1 MKVLFLGVRGWYPK
15 LGHTPCVLVQTPLA
29 DLVFD
34 LGSGSAMLRD
44 CLRPGKETHIFLSHY
59 HLDHTVGL
67 TFLLGT
73 FRSGKKLKIW
83 GQRGVEHAVRR
94 LLEAPYFPVPIE
106 KWPFAV
112 EFGELGERQQIADV
126 TVQALPL
133 EHSNPCIGFRVE
145 NEGKALVYATDTHK
159 CANAVKLAKNAD
171 LLVHDATYYSG
182 NLVGKS
188 HSTAKE
194 AAEVA
199 VESGAK
205 KLALFQIDAECDDT
219 CTGLLLKEAKD
230 VFKNSFIPKEGSAL
244 IL

>member
-1 MKVLFLGVRGWYPK
+1 
-15 LGHTPCVLVQTPLA
+15 
-29 DLVFD
+29 LVFD
-34 LGSGSAMLRD
+34 LGSGSALLRD
-44 CLRPGKETHIFLSHY
+44 YLRLDKETHIFLSHY

-67 TFLLGT
+67 SFLLGT

-83 GQRGVEHAVRR
+83 GQKGVEKVVRD
-94 LLEAPYFPVPIE
+94 LMSPPYFPVPIE

-112 EFGELGERQQIADV
+112 EFGEIGAEQQVADCRV
-126 TVQALPL
+126 LSLPL

-145 NEGKALVYATDTHK
+145 NGGKTLVYATDTHK

-171 LLVHDATYYSG
+171 LLIHDATYHSG

-199 VESGAK
+199 KEAGAE

-230 VFKNSFIPKEGSAL
+230 VFKNSFIPKEGSSL